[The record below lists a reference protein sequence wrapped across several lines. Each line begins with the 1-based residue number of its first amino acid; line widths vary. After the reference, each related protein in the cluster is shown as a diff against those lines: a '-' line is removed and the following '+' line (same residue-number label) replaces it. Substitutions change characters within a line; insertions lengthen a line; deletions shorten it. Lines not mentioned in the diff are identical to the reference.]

1 MEEYLQNIVRAKN
14 NLINEL
20 LLLKIFILEN
30 DLLYYTDIIDQVI
43 YELKT
48 SDNFKYTFSF
58 NNSYF
63 ETDYTMAIYRPRF
76 LLPKKQVFFID
87 LADIRVVVSDKV
99 LNKILNNIES
109 INFYLEQCYRTSKEL
124 SIANRIKKH

>member
-1 MEEYLQNIVRAKN
+1 MKDYFQNIVRAKN

-63 ETDYTMAIYRPRF
+63 ETD
-76 LLPKKQVFFID
+76 